1 MYAEK
6 VDDRP
11 KQTVVSPKLICPWP
25 AESFKYY
32 PKFDLGV
39 AAEWMGLDSVP
50 QSQNKVTEFGSS
62 EIFLGFEADFLE
74 ILYRYVGV

>member
-1 MYAEK
+1 MYSEK

-11 KQTVVSPKLICPWP
+11 KQTVVPPNLIRPWP

-39 AAEWMGLDSVP
+39 AAEWVGLDSV
-50 QSQNKVTEFGSS
+50 QQRQNSDTEFGSS
-62 EIFLGFEADFLE
+62 KIFLGFEGDFLK
-74 ILYRYVGV
+74 ILH